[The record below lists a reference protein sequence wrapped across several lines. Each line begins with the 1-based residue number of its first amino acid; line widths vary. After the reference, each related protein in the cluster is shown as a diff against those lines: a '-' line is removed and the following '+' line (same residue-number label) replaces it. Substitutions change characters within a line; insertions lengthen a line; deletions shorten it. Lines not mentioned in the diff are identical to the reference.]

1 VSGAAPHPTK
11 EKPMRITEMLHTDH
25 EQVSQLF
32 RQLEAAGAD
41 TRQQLLDTIVEE
53 LEVHAMAEEQV
64 FYDAMRRVSDRIDHA
79 QEEHQKIKSLV
90 GEVEGLDPG
99 SAAFMEKARELK
111 RTVEHHVR
119 EEEGPVFAEA
129 ERLGPEEL
137 ARLGTEF
144 RSQKEHL
151 RTSVVQRGMRA
162 AKQAVRKIA

>member
-1 VSGAAPHPTK
+1 
-11 EKPMRITEMLHTDH
+11 MRITEMLHTDH

-32 RQLEAAGAD
+32 QQLEAARAD
-41 TRQQLLDTIVEE
+41 TRQQLLARIVEE

-64 FYDAMRRVSDRIDHA
+64 FYNAMRRVSDRIGHA
-79 QEEHQKIKSLV
+79 LEEHQQMKSLV

-99 SAAFMEKARELK
+99 SDAFMEKARQLT

-119 EEEGPVFAEA
+119 EEEGPIFADA
-129 ERLGPEEL
+129 ERLGADEL
-137 ARLGTEF
+137 ASLGMQF
-144 RSQKEHL
+144 QSQKEHL